1 MRKFFKDSDDFF
13 YIINSQVKSVKS
25 ISQIST
31 GWTNFVFRVKARDGT
46 YIFRFPRNDFF
57 SKQLEKECAFLASF
71 DHTLLSV
78 KIPKMK
84 LCSFIGRPFSVH
96 KALKGK
102 PLSKCKLHFWQKQK
116 LAWSAAKFLMEFSSI
131 HTSMPLPTTSEF
143 LRQLSLVSGTGYE
156 LKKHTPLIY
165 AERRGLV
172 LSHGDFNPGNIL
184 IRHGKMCGVLDF
196 AFVSYS
202 SPLDDIARLVGR
214 MPTLKDFMF
223 YQLEKIGFD
232 ESDKALVMQICGVWD
247 YVEQRYI
254 EYIKREHPD
263 IILPEKES

>member
-1 MRKFFKDSDDFF
+1 
-13 YIINSQVKSVKS
+13 
-25 ISQIST
+25 
-31 GWTNFVFRVKARDGT
+31 
-46 YIFRFPRNDFF
+46 
-57 SKQLEKECAFLASF
+57 
-71 DHTLLSV
+71 
-78 KIPKMK
+78 
-84 LCSFIGRPFSVH
+84 
-96 KALKGK
+96 
-102 PLSKCKLHFWQKQK
+102 
-116 LAWSAAKFLMEFSSI
+116 
-131 HTSMPLPTTSEF
+131 
-143 LRQLSLVSGTGYE
+143 
-156 LKKHTPLIY
+156 
-165 AERRGLV
+165 
-172 LSHGDFNPGNIL
+172 
-184 IRHGKMCGVLDF
+184 MCGVLDF